1 MSCQARVKG
10 GISYEFSGKEFFQGK
25 ECCQPSYRKICVDG
39 GDSYFYACKECFNNF
54 TKQREKWYGWFDC
67 DIPMDAPIIESF
79 TYWNSLSKIY
89 MEDNPGAK
97 WEYLTYKIL
106 REWLEKQSEDEDVE
120 EITDKLKEN
129 TI

>member
-1 MSCQARVKG
+1 MTCQARVKG

-39 GDSYFYACKECFNNF
+39 GDSYFHACKECFNNF

-67 DIPMDAPIIESF
+67 DIPLEAPIIESHL
-79 TYWNSLSKIY
+79 YWVTLIEIY
-89 MEDNPGAK
+89 MEDNIHTK
-97 WEYLTYKIL
+97 WETITQKML
-106 REWLEKQSEDEDVE
+106 RDWLAKQSEDEEVE